1 MRNTAFV
8 VFAVIFTLIGCSKN
22 TPSSRPELVDAARVE
37 SILLANSA
45 ADSVL
50 CESELIGSGAKVL
63 YRNDN
68 GVLMTDQKPE
78 ALRLR
83 ACEATV
89 SHNRRE
95 ALPAT
100 DETRTKGDLS
110 TLLKLIPAEEMGA
123 RSFIS
128 ANPGYDGRGITIAV
142 LDTGVELDHPLLKK
156 TTEGKIKIADF
167 QDFSGQG
174 RLELSPVEVDA
185 NFIFKSAG
193 GIEYYVKDVDGAD
206 YRFGVYA
213 ATNIDIPTETFKDM
227 GVITYKKGDK
237 LFGRIDTNHNRVFG
251 DEVELTNYAE
261 AHQVVKLGEGK
272 TLSAAFNILDQGA
285 VATLCFDDGSHGTH
299 VSGIAA
305 GYSEGGLT
313 GVAPGAQVIV
323 GKIGDNR
330 LSGGSTT
337 TASKMLA
344 IDFAVAN
351 GAQVINISYGIRA
364 GSDLG
369 KSAIDK
375 YVDKVALEKNVLF
388 SISAGNEGPGVQ
400 TIGTPAGADRAITP
414 GAYISKETAHGNY
427 GYVGVER
434 DNMWYFSSVGPRAD
448 GGWKPSISA
457 PGSAVSSLPIWAG
470 GHENYRGT
478 SMAAP
483 EVTGALAVL
492 LSAAKDK
499 GLPTDRVSV
508 TQAVYNGAKPI
519 DNLKWIEQ
527 GHGLMNIPGA
537 LEKLA
542 QVDASLPMEYDIS
555 VNSTVA
561 PDGKGKGIF
570 VRSRHTPSNAF
581 TVVVSPV
588 FPAGT
593 PAETKTLFL
602 RTFKLESSAGWV
614 QLPENFWVHSR
625 APRSFQVKLD
635 LEGKSGLLSE
645 KISAVDEKTGLVAF
659 EIPVTVVR
667 PFILGDDNAYTYKLN
682 QRVAVGE
689 TLRTFVDVP
698 AGTTA
703 AQIELRTSGPKVW
716 GQLLDQEGRLV
727 KDFSDPD
734 RDAPQAPIYAHTNIT
749 KAGVYEVDISA
760 PANNEKAADIELVVK
775 AYSLAVKV
783 EAPSETGVID
793 ATVQNNFAPL
803 KASASAELRE
813 VRSER
818 TLRIEGDVLNFK
830 TAWSAEDAAKYA
842 SLDLQF
848 QTAKKF
854 YDLMT
859 DFPYMVFCEDG
870 SLLTSGGLELDSTVS
885 LGGSSC
891 QGERR
896 FQLQG
901 AFAKEAPDAWFVRLV
916 EHRILKMPVVLG
928 SLGRRLLE
936 TGQSVLFS
944 IDLNEAQTVRQGQ
957 SCAHLVLLDGEGRE
971 IQATPVCE

>member
-1 MRNTAFV
+1 MRVTALTF
-8 VFAVIFTLIGCSKN
+8 FACIFALLGCSKN
-22 TPSSRPELVDAARVE
+22 APSSKPELVDATRVE
-37 SILLANSA
+37 SILIANSFE
-45 ADSVL
+45 DSVR
-50 CESELIGSGAKVL
+50 CESELVSSGAKVL
-63 YRNDN
+63 YRNQR

-78 ALRLR
+78 FLRLR

-89 SHNRRE
+89 THNHRE
-95 ALPAT
+95 AMTPT
-100 DETRTKGDLS
+100 DGSRTRSDLS

-123 RSFIS
+123 RSFIK

-142 LDTGVELDHPLLKK
+142 LDTGIELDHPLLKK
-156 TTEGKIKIADF
+156 TTEGKIKITDF

-185 NFIFKSAG
+185 NFIFKSVS
-193 GIEYYVKDVDGAD
+193 GIEYYVKDVDGSD
-206 YRFGVYA
+206 YRFGAYA
-213 ATNIDIPTETFKDM
+213 AANIDIPTETFKDM
-227 GVITYKKGDK
+227 GVITYKKGNK
-237 LFGRIDTNHNRVFG
+237 LFGRVDTNHNRIFG
-251 DEVELTNYAE
+251 DEVELSNYADS
-261 AHQVVKLGEGK
+261 HQFVKLGEGK
-272 TLSAAFNILDQGA
+272 TLSAAFNILDEGSI
-285 VATLCFDDGSHGTH
+285 ATLCFDDGSHGTH
-299 VSGIAA
+299 VAGIAV
-305 GYSEGGLT
+305 GYSEDGLT

-344 IDFAVAN
+344 IDFAVEN

-369 KSAIDK
+369 RSAIDK

-414 GAYISKETAHGNY
+414 GAYISKQTAHDNY
-427 GYVGVER
+427 GYVGVDR

-508 TQAVYNGAKPI
+508 TQAVYNGAKPVA
-519 DNLKWIEQ
+519 NLKWIEQ

-537 LEKLA
+537 FEKLA
-542 QVDASLPMEYDIS
+542 QTDASLPMEYDVT
-555 VNSTVA
+555 VNSSVA

-570 VRSRHTPSNAF
+570 VRSRQAPSNAF
-581 TVVVSPV
+581 TVTVSPV

-593 PAETKTLFL
+593 AAETKTLFL
-602 RTFKLESSAGWV
+602 RTFKLESSADWV

-635 LEGKSGLLSE
+635 LDGHTGLLSE
-645 KISAVDEKTGLVAF
+645 KISAIDDTTGLIAF
-659 EIPVTVVR
+659 EIPVTVIR
-667 PFILGDDNAYTYKLN
+667 PFVLSDANSFTYKLN
-682 QRVAVGE
+682 KQVAVGE
-689 TLRTFVDVP
+689 TLRTFVDLP

-716 GQLLDQEGRLV
+716 GQLLDQDGRLV
-727 KDFSDPD
+727 KNFSDPD
-734 RDAPQAPIYAHTNIT
+734 RDAPQPPIYTRTNIG

-760 PANNEKAADIELVVK
+760 PANNEKPADIEVVLR
-775 AYSLAVKV
+775 AYSLAVRV
-783 EAPSETGVID
+783 EAPSETGVIE
-793 ATVQNNFAPL
+793 AVVQNNFAPL

-813 VRSER
+813 LMTEK
-818 TLRIEGDVLNFK
+818 TLRIQGDVLNFNSV
-830 TAWSAEDAAKYA
+830 WNEQDAATYA

-870 SLLTSGGLELDSTVS
+870 TLLTSGGLELDSTVS
-885 LGGSSC
+885 LAGSSC
-891 QGERR
+891 RGERR

-901 AFAKEAPDAWFVRLV
+901 AFAKEAPDAWFVRLL
-916 EHRILKMPVVLG
+916 EHRVLKTPVVLG
-928 SLGRRLLE
+928 SFGRRLLE
-936 TGQSVLFS
+936 TGQSVSFT
-944 IDLNEAQTVRQGQ
+944 IDLNEAQSVRQGQ

-971 IQATPVCE
+971 IQATQVCE